1 MNDLLQLAPLI
12 ACDYEVAFFP
22 ALLLTVGF
30 YGLRLHGGAHGRIFT
45 FLEAFSIFLQLLLLC
60 IESS

>member
-30 YGLRLHGGAHGRIFT
+30 YGLRLHGGAHGRIVT
-45 FLEAFSIFLQLLLLC
+45 FLEAFSIFLKLLLLC